1 MSRRD
6 HILSNG
12 EFKIIRKILKR
23 EFPYIKDVIPS
34 SVLDD
39 YNTVTFLDIILD
51 TPTFENALGVQMSNI
66 IKNMYKDELERGEYN
81 TSYLPSVYRRDDK
94 EALVDFNDN
103 VRDTLKRINKS
114 SVVPSEMKL
123 KPKADISHY
132 IFN

>member
-34 SVLDD
+34 IVLDD

>member
-23 EFPYIKDVIPS
+23 EFPYIKDVVPS

-51 TPTFENALGVQMSNI
+51 TPTFENTLGVQMSNI

>member
-6 HILSNG
+6 QVLSSG

-23 EFPYIKDVIPS
+23 EFPYIKDVVPS

-51 TPTFENALGVQMSNI
+51 TPTFEETLGVQMSNV
-66 IKNMYKDELERGEYN
+66 IKGIYKDDIEKG
-81 TSYLPSVYRRDDK
+81 TFFTTYLPSVYRRDDK

-114 SVVPSEMKL
+114 SAVPSEMKL

>member
-23 EFPYIKDVIPS
+23 EFPFIKDVIPS

-51 TPTFENALGVQMSNI
+51 TPTFENTLGVQMSNI
-66 IKNMYKDELERGEYN
+66 IKSMYKDELERGEYN

>member
-6 HILSNG
+6 QVLSSG

-23 EFPYIKDVIPS
+23 EFPYIKDVVPS

-51 TPTFENALGVQMSNI
+51 TPTFEETLGVQMSNI
-66 IKNMYKDELERGEYN
+66 MKGIYKDDIEKG
-81 TSYLPSVYRRDDK
+81 TFFTTYLPSVYGRDDK

-114 SVVPSEMKL
+114 SVVPDEMRL
-123 KPKADISHY
+123 KPRADISNY

>member
-6 HILSNG
+6 HVLSNG

-23 EFPYIKDVIPS
+23 EFPYIKDVVPS
-34 SVLDD
+34 IVLDD

-51 TPTFENALGVQMSNI
+51 TPTFEETLGVQMSNI
-66 IKNMYKDELERGEYN
+66 IKNMYKNELERGEYN
-81 TSYLPSVYRRDDK
+81 TSYLPSAYRRDDK
-94 EALVDFNDN
+94 EALVDFHDN

-114 SVVPSEMKL
+114 SAVPDEMRL
-123 KPKADISHY
+123 KPKADISNY

>member
-6 HILSNG
+6 HVLSNG
-12 EFKIIRKILKR
+12 EFKIIRKILRR
-23 EFPYIKDVIPS
+23 EFPYIKDVVPS
-34 SVLDD
+34 IVLDD

-114 SVVPSEMKL
+114 SVVPDEMRL

>member
-51 TPTFENALGVQMSNI
+51 TPTFEETLGVQMSNI

-94 EALVDFNDN
+94 EALVDFHDN

-114 SVVPSEMKL
+114 SAVPSEIKL

>member
-51 TPTFENALGVQMSNI
+51 TPTFENTLGVQMSNI